1 MMAGSESGS
10 TVLLRRD
17 GGAERRSA
25 PPPPPPPPP
34 DIERKKTRY
43 EVIIIG
49 AGPAGYT
56 AGIYCSRA
64 RHDTLLLSGP
74 LPGGQLVNTTEV
86 ENYPGFKAGVM
97 GPDLMADMRE
107 QAKAMGTTMLDEEA
121 IDVDFR
127 REPLKVLTS
136 GEEYEADAVIICTG
150 ASPRK
155 LGLDGESALAGR
167 GVSYCAT
174 CDGPFFRDKD
184 IVVVGGGDSAMEEA
198 TFLTKF
204 SPNVHVVHR
213 REELRA
219 SKIMQER
226 AMANPRITMH
236 LSCQVADIRGDGKV
250 SEVVVR
256 NSRTGQDETIRAA
269 GVFVAIGHD
278 PNTALF
284 AGQVETDGD
293 GYVVVRNGTETSA
306 RGVFAAGDVHDRR
319 YRQAITAGGYGCM
332 AALDVNRYLDERGEE
347 AGVGGGGQTPA
358 ATSGAQESGNAGG
371 VD

>member
-1 MMAGSESGS
+1 MMAGSEASGS
-10 TVLLRRD
+10 TVLLRRGEEGR
-17 GGAERRSA
+17 GGSA
-25 PPPPPPPPP
+25 QPPPPPPPPP
-34 DIERKKTRY
+34 PEARKKRTRY
-43 EVIIIG
+43 EVIVIG

-64 RHDTLLLSGP
+64 RHDTLLLSGL

-86 ENYPGFKAGVM
+86 ENYPGFKGGVM
-97 GPDLMADMRE
+97 GPDLMSDMRE
-107 QAKAMGTTMLDEEA
+107 QSRLMGTTILDEEA
-121 IDVDFR
+121 VNVDFR

-155 LGLDGESALAGR
+155 LGLAGESALAGR

-174 CDGPFFRDKD
+174 CDGPFFKGQE

-204 SPNVHVVHR
+204 SPAVHVVHR
-213 REELRA
+213 RDKLRA
-219 SKIMQER
+219 SRIMQER

-236 LSCQVADIRGDGKV
+236 LSCEVADIRGDGKV

-256 NSRTGQDETIRAA
+256 GTDTGAEESLRAG
-269 GVFVAIGHD
+269 GVFVAIGHE
-278 PNTALF
+278 PNTGVL
-284 AGQVETDGD
+284 AGQVETDGE
-293 GYVVVRNGTETSA
+293 GYVVTRNGTETSV

-319 YRQAITAGGYGCM
+319 YRQAVTAAGYGCM
-332 AALDVNRYLDERGEE
+332 AALDVNRYLDERAAEKAEGEKAE
-347 AGVGGGGQTPA
+347 GEKAE
-358 ATSGAQESGNAGG
+358 GAQA
-371 VD
+371 

>member
-1 MMAGSESGS
+1 MMAGSEASGS

-17 GGAERRSA
+17 GGEGRAA
-25 PPPPPPPPP
+25 PPPPPPPPPP
-34 DIERKKTRY
+34 DIKRKRTRY
-43 EVIIIG
+43 EVVIIG

-121 IDVDFR
+121 VAVDFR

-155 LGLDGESALAGR
+155 LGLDGEAALAGR

-174 CDGPFFRDKD
+174 CDGPFFRDKE

-198 TFLTKF
+198 VFLTKF
-204 SPNVHVVHR
+204 ASQVTVLHR
-213 REELRA
+213 RDRLRA
-219 SKIMQER
+219 SRIMQDK
-226 AMANPRITMH
+226 AFANPKIAFEWNTE
-236 LSCQVADIRGDGKV
+236 LAEVKDVDRG
-250 SEVVVR
+250 VVTVR
-256 NSRTGQDETIRAA
+256 DLDRGE
-269 GVFVAIGHD
+269 
-278 PNTALF
+278 
-284 AGQVETDGD
+284 QVEIARADL
-293 GYVVVRNGTETSA
+293 NGFLA
-306 RGVFAAGDVHDRR
+306 R
-319 YRQAITAGGYGCM
+319 YT
-332 AALDVNRYLDERGEE
+332 
-347 AGVGGGGQTPA
+347 
-358 ATSGAQESGNAGG
+358 GAR
-371 VD
+371 

>member
-1 MMAGSESGS
+1 MMAGSEASGS
-10 TVLLRRD
+10 TVLLRRE
-17 GGAERRSA
+17 GGGQRSAPRPQA
-25 PPPPPPPPP
+25 PPPPPPP
-34 DIERKKTRY
+34 DVERKRTRY

-155 LGLDGESALAGR
+155 LGLDGERDLAGR

-174 CDGPFFRDKD
+174 CDGPFFRDKE

-204 SPNVHVVHR
+204 SPKVHVVHR
-213 REELRA
+213 REDLRA
-219 SKIMQER
+219 SRIMQER
-226 AMANPRITMH
+226 AMANPRIEMH
-236 LSCQVADIRGDGKV
+236 LSCQVADIRGEGSV

-256 NSRTGQDETIRAA
+256 NSRTGRDETIRAA

-278 PNTALF
+278 PNTSLF

-306 RGVFAAGDVHDRR
+306 KGVFAAGDVHDRR

-332 AALDVNRYLDERGEE
+332 AALDVNRYLDERAEAADGENGQQAS
-347 AGVGGGGQTPA
+347 AGAQGGGA
-358 ATSGAQESGNAGG
+358 GA
-371 VD
+371 